1 MEQAFKFLF
10 LSLLEDFSKKKN
22 ENVNILTG
30 FCQSSLKT

>member
-22 ENVNILTG
+22 ENVNIRLV
-30 FCQSSLKT
+30 FANHL